1 MENKEKVIQE
11 KNKKI
16 KKSLNKKKESKFK
29 SFFYGVGKEFERTS
43 WTPKNKLVSDFFVVL
58 IIVLILAAI
67 FTAIAILMV
76 KYIG

>member
-1 MENKEKVIQE
+1 MENKEKIVQE
-11 KNKKI
+11 KKPKKLD
-16 KKSLNKKKESKFK
+16 KNLNKKESKFK

-43 WTPKNKLVSDFFVVL
+43 WTTKSKLVSDFFIVL

>member
-1 MENKEKVIQE
+1 MENKEKIVLE
-11 KNKKI
+11 KKPKKI
-16 KKSLNKKKESKFK
+16 KNNIEKKSKFK

-43 WTPKNKLVSDFFVVL
+43 WTSKSKLVSDFFIVL
-58 IIVLILAAI
+58 VIVLILAAI

>member
-1 MENKEKVIQE
+1 MEQKEKIIQE
-11 KNKKI
+11 KKPKKI
-16 KKSLNKKKESKFK
+16 RKNLEKKESKFK

-43 WTPKNKLVSDFFVVL
+43 WTTKGKLVSDFFVVL

>member
-1 MENKEKVIQE
+1 MENKEKIIQE
-11 KNKKI
+11 KKPKKI
-16 KKSLNKKKESKFK
+16 KNNLAKKDSKFK

-43 WTPKNKLVSDFFVVL
+43 WTPKSKLVSDFFIVL
-58 IIVLILAAI
+58 VIVLILAAI

>member
-1 MENKEKVIQE
+1 MEQKEKIIQE
-11 KNKKI
+11 KKPKKVKNNLE
-16 KKSLNKKKESKFK
+16 KKQSKFK

-43 WTPKNKLVSDFFVVL
+43 WTTKTKLVSDFFIVL
-58 IIVLILAAI
+58 LIVLILAAI